1 MWRIATFIFT
11 TLLAVTTSAQVRVDS
26 NIFGGLEARSLGPAK
41 MSGRITAID
50 AQTQNPRI
58 LWVGTASGGVWK
70 STNGGTS
77 FKPVFDKY
85 IQSIGALA
93 IDQTRPDTVWVG
105 TGESN
110 TRNSVSVGAGLYKTT
125 DGGEN
130 WTLVGLEKVE
140 RISKIVIDPKKSDT
154 VYVAGLGALWSASP
168 ERGLYKT
175 TDGGK
180 TWEKIL
186 YIDENTG
193 CADIALDPQ
202 EPTIVYASTWQFR
215 RKGWFFTSGGPGSGL
230 HKSTD
235 GGKTW
240 RRLTRDMPEGELG
253 RIAIAV
259 APTRPNVVYANIE
272 AKKTALYRSD
282 DMGESWKRVNN
293 SLNITVRPFYF
304 SLLMVDHK
312 DYNRVY
318 KLGLGLGISKDGGQS
333 FSDIGG
339 STHSDHHALW
349 VDPQNN
355 SFMYLGTDGGVYKT
369 YDGGNSWSMLRNL
382 PVSQFYHVSVD
393 MARPY
398 NVYGGL
404 QDNGSWTG
412 PSQSPGGIQNSEWK
426 NIGFGDGFYSFA
438 DPSDPD
444 VIYSEYQG
452 GRLLRYHRSTGETK
466 FIAPFPKDGEPKFRF
481 NWNTPFQMS
490 RSNSRTIYL
499 GSQFLFV
506 STDQGESW
514 TRISGDLTTNDPEK
528 QRQEESGG
536 LSIDNSGA
544 ENHCTIYT
552 ISDSTL
558 DPQVIWTGSDDGQ
571 VYLTRDGGK
580 NWQNVTP
587 NIPQLPANT
596 WVSSIE
602 ASRHDAATA
611 YATFD
616 GHTFGDMRPYVY
628 KTTDYGKTWQPIAT
642 DDIRGFA
649 HIVREDLVNPKLL
662 FVGTEHGLY
671 ISVDGGK
678 QWGQFTGKFPQM
690 VPVRDLVIHPREHD
704 LIIATHGRGIYIVD
718 DITPLRQLTEE
729 VLAKSIHIF
738 KSRPSLTSTAVFEQD
753 FPGSDEFVGSSLPEV
768 AYITY
773 YLKDRHIVGDFK
785 IEILDAEGKLI
796 TTLPGSKRRGI
807 NRVPWFMRMKAPKVP
822 RSSSLEGGIS
832 LGPLVADGTY
842 TVKIIRGSEVAEGK
856 IELVGDPRF
865 PHSAED
871 RKLQRDT
878 VMKLYKLQERLAF
891 VAESVT
897 TVRDQARERAK
908 SLKNDPLGK
917 KLEEF
922 AESLDTLHKSLVATK
937 SEGLITGEE
946 RLRERVLT
954 LYQNI
959 NSYGGRPSKSQLE
972 NVALLE
978 LQIERANAEFEHL
991 LTKELDSLNSRLKAK
1006 KSEPVTPLTEKQWQ
1020 EKHKD

>member
-1 MWRIATFIFT
+1 MCRIAMF
-11 TLLAVTTSAQVRVDS
+11 LLIVLVAAPASAQIDTGTL
-26 NIFGGLEARSLGPAK
+26 GGLEARSLGPAR

-50 AQTQNPRI
+50 AQNRNI
-58 LWVGTASGGVWK
+58 LWVGAASGGVWK
-70 STNGGTS
+70 STNGGTT
-77 FKPVFDKY
+77 FKPVFDKH

-93 IDQTRPDTVWVG
+93 VDQTRPDTVWVG

-140 RISKIVIDPKKSDT
+140 RISKIVIDPKKPDT
-154 VYVAGLGALWSASP
+154 VYVAGVGALWSASP

-186 YIDENTG
+186 YIDDNTG
-193 CADIALDPQ
+193 CADVALDPQ
-202 EPTIVYASTWQFR
+202 EPNIVYASTWQFR

-293 SLNITVRPFYF
+293 SLNVTVRPFYF
-304 SLLMVDHK
+304 SFLMVDHK
-312 DYNRVY
+312 DYNKVY
-318 KLGLGLGISKDGGQS
+318 KLGLGLGVSRDGGQS
-333 FSDIGG
+333 FSDVGS
-339 STHSDHHALW
+339 STHGDHHALW
-349 VDPQNN
+349 VDPQNS

-382 PVSQFYHVSVD
+382 PVSQFYHVSYD
-393 MARPY
+393 LARPY

-412 PSQSPGGIQNSEWK
+412 PSQSPGGIQNSEWR
-426 NIGFGDGFYSFA
+426 NTGFGDGFYSFA

-466 FIAPFPKDGEPKFRF
+466 FIAPFPKDGEPKLRF

-490 RSNSRTIYL
+490 RSNPKTIYL

-514 TRISGDLTTNDPEK
+514 ARISGDLTTNDPEK

-536 LSIDNSGA
+536 LSIDNSTA

-571 VYLTRDGGK
+571 VHLTRDGGK
-580 NWQNVTP
+580 SWQNVTS
-587 NIPQLPANT
+587 NIPGLPANT

-602 ASRHDAATA
+602 ASRHDDATA

-616 GHTFGDMRPYVY
+616 GHTFGDMKAYVY
-628 KTTDYGKTWQPIAT
+628 KTTDYGKTWQSITT
-642 DDIRGFA
+642 DAIKGFA
-649 HIVREDLVNPKLL
+649 HIVREDPVNPRLL

-671 ISVDGGK
+671 VSVDGGK

-690 VPVRDLVIHPREHD
+690 VPVRDLAIHPREHD
-704 LIIATHGRGIYIVD
+704 LIIATHGRGIYIID

-729 VLAKSIHIF
+729 VTAKSLHIF
-738 KSRPSLTSTAVFEQD
+738 KSRPSPTSIATSEQE
-753 FPGSDEFVGSSLPEV
+753 FPGSDEFVGSSLPEA

-773 YLKDRHIVGDFK
+773 YLKDRHVVGDFK
-785 IEILDAEGKLI
+785 IEILDSEGKLI
-796 TTLPGSKRRGI
+796 TTLPGGKRRGI

-822 RSSSLEGGIS
+822 RSNSLEGGIS
-832 LGPLVADGTY
+832 LGPMVAEGVY
-842 TVKIIRGSEVAEGK
+842 TVKITRGSEVAEGK
-856 IELVGDPRF
+856 IELVSDPRL

-871 RKLQRDT
+871 RRLQRET
-878 VMKLYKLQERLAF
+878 VMKLYKLQERLAY
-891 VAESVT
+891 VAEAVV
-897 TVRDQARERAK
+897 TVRNQVQQKAK
-908 SLKNDPLGK
+908 ELKGDALSKG
-917 KLEEF
+917 LEGF
-922 AESLDTLHKSLVATK
+922 AESLDKLHKSMVATK
-937 SEGLITGEE
+937 AEGLITGEE

-954 LYQNI
+954 LYQNVS
-959 NSYGGRPSKSQLE
+959 SYGGRPSKSQLE
-972 NVALLE
+972 QASLLE
-978 LQIERANAEFEHL
+978 TQIERANAEFERL
-991 LTKELDSLNSRLKAK
+991 LSKELDNFNTRLKAK
-1006 KSEPVTPLTEKQWQ
+1006 KLEPITVLTEEEWSKKNQ
-1020 EKHKD
+1020 D